1 MSTAN
6 MQVPL
11 YLHYSGAVKR
21 RAPLWCA
28 RATPHVQLWVFS
40 KHLQKKSLTL
50 NVIFSIIL
58 FMAFGIKIFNAN
70 GTSEIFGSSVSG
82 SHFLASGS
90 VSLAGGA
97 TSSAITCEG
106 MTSTNTNTVGVN
118 AGSSVFNTPTI
129 TRGTGSFTLT
139 NNGGSTTTF
148 TYFAY
153 RF

>member
-1 MSTAN
+1 MS
-6 MQVPL
+6 
-11 YLHYSGAVKR
+11 YGFR
-21 RAPLWCA
+21 
-28 RATPHVQLWVFS
+28 
-40 KHLQKKSLTL
+40 
-50 NVIFSIIL
+50 
-58 FMAFGIKIFNAN
+58 IFNAN
-70 GTSEIFGSSVSG
+70 GTSEIFGRNTSG

-106 MTSTNTNTVGVN
+106 MTSSNTGTVGVT
-118 AGSSVFNTPTI
+118 AGSNVFNTPTI
-129 TRGTGSFTLT
+129 TRGTGSFTIK

>member
-40 KHLQKKSLTL
+40 KHLQKKCLTL

-58 FMAFGIKIFNAN
+58 SCRMGYKYLILMEPRRYSGTMLRARIF
-70 GTSEIFGSSVSG
+70 
-82 SHFLASGS
+82 
-90 VSLAGGA
+90 
-97 TSSAITCEG
+97 
-106 MTSTNTNTVGVN
+106 
-118 AGSSVFNTPTI
+118 
-129 TRGTGSFTLT
+129 
-139 NNGGSTTTF
+139 
-148 TYFAY
+148 
-153 RF
+153 

>member
-1 MSTAN
+1 MS
-6 MQVPL
+6 
-11 YLHYSGAVKR
+11 Y
-21 RAPLWCA
+21 
-28 RATPHVQLWVFS
+28 
-40 KHLQKKSLTL
+40 
-50 NVIFSIIL
+50 
-58 FMAFGIKIFNAN
+58 GIQIFNTN
-70 GTSEIFGSSVSG
+70 GTSEIFGHNAAG

-106 MTSTNTNTVGVN
+106 MTSTNTNTVGEN